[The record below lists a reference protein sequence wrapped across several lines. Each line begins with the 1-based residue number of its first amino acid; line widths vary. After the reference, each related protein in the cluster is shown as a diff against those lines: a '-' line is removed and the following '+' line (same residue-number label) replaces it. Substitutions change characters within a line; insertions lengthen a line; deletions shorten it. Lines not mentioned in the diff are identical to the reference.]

1 MIINEKIEIIVN
13 NRNVSHY
20 KKLNYIFEK
29 GGDKIL
35 IEVKDLP
42 KNSSKRVKV
51 ECDICGKKYTLT
63 YQKYNKNISVDNELH
78 CKSCNNIRYKKSM
91 QEKYGEDN
99 PSKIKECNDKRKK
112 TCLER
117 YDSEYVISSNYSIE
131 KAKTTNMKLY
141 GSIYPTQNQEIK
153 NKIKQTCLEHFGVEH
168 HMYDDNIKEKIK
180 KTNLERYGVENPQ
193 QNKEIR
199 ERTERTNLERYGV
212 RKPLMNDDIKIKLK
226 ETQKKKIKENY
237 NDLNII
243 KIDDEMNIFIK
254 CDKGHIYK
262 TRTSTLYDRLHSET
276 ILCTKCNPMNSYSTS
291 GKEKELIEFIKE
303 NYNKEILL
311 NDRNIIK
318 PYEIDIFLPELN
330 IAFEFNGVYW
340 HNELYKDKDY
350 HFNKYN
356 ECKKQ
361 SIFLFQI
368 YEDDWIYKKDIVKSM
383 ILNKIKKTKNKIY
396 ARKTEVKEINDNKL
410 IRKFLDTNH
419 IQGFSSSSIK
429 IGLFF
434 DDKLVSLMTFKKKN
448 NDFELNRFCNLLNTN
463 VIGGASK
470 LLSYFINQYKFNI
483 ITTFSNNNYSDG
495 SLYKT
500 LNFKYL
506 YDLKPDYSYV
516 IKDKRKHK
524 FNFRGTNEKKRM
536 LENKIYRIYDAGK
549 IKFHFT
555 KKIK

>member
-1 MIINEKIEIIVN
+1 MLITKEIEVCPTGKLIKHL
-13 NRNVSHY
+13 R
-20 KKLNYIFEK
+20 KLNYE
-29 GGDKIL
+29 
-35 IEVKDLP
+35 IEPFKNIVIKVEDLP
-42 KNSSKRVKV
+42 RNTRKNVIVK
-51 ECDICGKKYTLT
+51 CDICKKEYEISYKNYLSSIENGGYLSCKDCKHKKY
-63 YQKYNKNISVDNELH
+63 
-78 CKSCNNIRYKKSM
+78 
-91 QEKYGEDN
+91 
-99 PSKIKECNDKRKK
+99 KK
-112 TCLER
+112 TCLDK
-117 YDSEYVISSNYSIE
+117 Y
-131 KAKTTNMKLY
+131 
-141 GSIYPTQNQEIK
+141 
-153 NKIKQTCLEHFGVEH
+153 GVENVSQIKEVKEKKKETFI
-168 HMYDDNIKEKIK
+168 DNYGTNNLSEIYKDIIYEKYGVENVFQNKEVKEKIK
-180 KTNLERYGVENPQ
+180 ETNLERYGVENPQ

-470 LLSYFINQYKFNI
+470 LLSYFINQYKFDI